1 MFCEKCGNELPDGVR
16 YCNKCGTPVS
26 NIQTEAGQGTAGRG
40 GNEGYSGEGRRGKG
54 GGVPAVVWVLL
65 AVGIGAGAAAFGKSM
80 LSGGGG
86 RKENGV
92 SVVYETQQSGADS
105 ENRQPGAD
113 SGKKETGT
121 SRDDNSGGRAGSSG
135 ADKPAQPGGESGTAA
150 GNRAGDSGAAVGNGA
165 GDSSKAGG
173 NGVGDSGAAA
183 GSEAVD
189 GGAGAGSGTVNSGA
203 GAGSGAV
210 NSGGAAGNRAGDSG
224 AAETDAPHTES
235 ESAPESSLAVQPDSQ
250 FVLPGSDSRYIDA
263 RELENFTEEQCRL
276 ARNEIYAR
284 HGRRF
289 NDEGLQAYFDSRDW
303 YTGTVAPENFRE
315 SVLNEYEL
323 YNRDLIVK
331 YEEQHGYR

>member
-26 NIQTEAGQGTAGRG
+26 SVQTEAGRGTAGRG
-40 GNEGYSGEGRRGKG
+40 GNEGSGGEGRRGKG
-54 GGVPAVVWVLL
+54 GGVPAVVWALL

-86 RKENGV
+86 REEKGV

-105 ENRQPGAD
+105 GNRQPSADPGNRQPGAD
-113 SGKKETGT
+113 SGKKETGAYGE
-121 SRDDNSGGRAGSSG
+121 DKSGGRTGSSG
-135 ADKPAQPGGESGTAA
+135 TDKPAQPGGESGGAA
-150 GNRAGDSGAAVGNGA
+150 G
-165 GDSSKAGG
+165 
-173 NGVGDSGAAA
+173 
-183 GSEAVD
+183 GSE
-189 GGAGAGSGTVNSGA
+189 
-203 GAGSGAV
+203 AV
-210 NSGGAAGNRAGDSG
+210 NSGGA
-224 AAETDAPHTES
+224 ETDAPRIES

-250 FVLPGSDSRYIDA
+250 FVLPGSDSRYIDV
-263 RELENFTEEQCRL
+263 RELESFTEEQCRL